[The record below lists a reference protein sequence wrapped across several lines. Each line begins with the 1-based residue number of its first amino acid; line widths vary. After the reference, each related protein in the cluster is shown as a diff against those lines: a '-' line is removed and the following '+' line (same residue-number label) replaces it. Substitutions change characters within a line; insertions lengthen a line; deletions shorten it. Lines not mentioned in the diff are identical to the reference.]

1 MPSSPW
7 LALEGAVTWGLK
19 WGTHWMT
26 SPSTVA
32 ASVFAIVTSILF
44 HRARK
49 HYRAVPL
56 LPAAPPGKTP
66 PDCMVVIP
74 ARNEEGVVGGAVKSF
89 PPDTVIVVDDHS
101 TDRTAEE
108 AREAG
113 AGVLEAPPLIKGASG
128 KANACMAGA
137 RILTSRWILFA
148 DADTR
153 YGKGFL
159 ESAVQC
165 ADDSGV
171 ALLSVHLTPRAE
183 SLAEHLLEPYTAA
196 LFFSG
201 ASLQRDPAAMFSGQC
216 ILARREAYEF
226 IGGHAA
232 VWKYLAEDV
241 KLALLAQRHR
251 LTFAVARAADLGS
264 VRSYAGWKGAW
275 TAIERNAFRFVQV
288 HPWTSVA
295 ILLGASCAALWLPLA
310 VWLWFT
316 GHRVAP
322 FVLVFLLLLQ
332 IRPWYG
338 NGLRVLLAPLA
349 VYAALPLLLHG
360 LISALAD
367 RHIEWKGRTIKAT

>member
-1 MPSSPW
+1 
-7 LALEGAVTWGLK
+7 LQL
-19 WGTHWMT
+19 
-26 SPSTVA
+26 
-32 ASVFAIVTSILF
+32 
-44 HRARK
+44 
-49 HYRAVPL
+49 PL
-56 LPAAPPGKTP
+56 LPAVPASETP

-74 ARNEEGVVGGAVKSF
+74 ARNEEGVVRGAVESF

-101 TDRTAEE
+101 SDRTAEE
-108 AREAG
+108 ARGAG
-113 AGVLEAPPLIKGASG
+113 AGVLEAPPLIKGALG

-153 YGKGFL
+153 YQKGFL
-159 ESAVQC
+159 DSVVKC
-165 ADDSGV
+165 ADDSGL
-171 ALLSVHLTPRAE
+171 ALLSVHLTPRPE
-183 SLAEHLLEPYTAA
+183 SLTEHLLEPYTAA

-201 ASLQRDPAAMFSGQC
+201 ASLQQDPAAIFNGQC
-216 ILARREAYEF
+216 VLARREAYEF

-251 LTFAVARAADLGS
+251 MGFGVARSAGLGH

-275 TAIERNAFRFVQV
+275 KGIERNAFRFVQV
-288 HPWTSVA
+288 KPSTSLT
-295 ILLGASCAALWLPLA
+295 ILLTALCAALWLPLA
-310 VWLWFT
+310 AWLWFT

-322 FVLVFLLLLQ
+322 AALVLLVLLQ
-332 IRPWYG
+332 LRPWYG

-349 VYAALPLLLHG
+349 VYAALPVLMHG

-367 RHIEWKGRTIKAT
+367 RHIEWKGRTVKAT